1 MKYLLIT
8 PLLFLLSCDSSNQPS
23 TPNLRGELPNHKDN
37 IKIEQLSNQFDQ
49 GLYTIVID
57 DTTKVLF
64 YRGVESCTMIQIK

>member
-8 PLLFLLSCDSSNQPS
+8 PLLLLLSCDTSNQPS
-23 TPNLRGELPNHKDN
+23 TPHLRGELPNHKDN

-64 YRGVESCTMIQIK
+64 YRGVESCTMIKIK